1 MSPLQPAQTPATTSP
16 QTDDVALDWFVR
28 RYGGSLDVADE
39 AAFQAWLA
47 ADSAHAAAFAQ
58 RQDDWHLLDLLP
70 ADGVRT
76 LKQNLADDKAAATQA
91 APRQRV
97 WWSGLS
103 FWAPQAALAG
113 VALMVACGGYL
124 AWSHWLQ
131 QPVFTQQFAT
141 GRGQQLEVALPEGS
155 HLRLDTLTKAD
166 VVIYRERRE
175 VRLPQGQAVFQV
187 RGDAGRPFDVLAG
200 PLRITVV
207 GTRFSV
213 RFTPGLPGRAGVHV
227 AVEEGR
233 VRVARA
239 EPSARGESPVDLVA
253 GQQIASDM
261 SGLLGAVSAVP
272 AAGIAPW
279 RESRVSF
286 DDVRLDQV
294 LAEFE
299 RYGPVHLTVRDP
311 SVAALRVTGTFDPRR
326 LDSFSHLLPRVLPVQ
341 LREREGGAEGE
352 GEIVGGVEIVHAVR

>member
-1 MSPLQPAQTPATTSP
+1 MNSPQPAPTPASASTE
-16 QTDDVALDWFVR
+16 TDDVALDWFVR
-28 RYGGSLDVADE
+28 RAGGPLDAADE
-39 AAFQAWLA
+39 AALRSWLA
-47 ADSAHAAAFAQ
+47 ADRAHAAAFARYQ
-58 RQDDWHLLDLLP
+58 ADWRLLDASP

-76 LKQNLADDKAAATQA
+76 LRQNLADDKAASAST
-91 APRQRV
+91 APRPRA
-97 WWSGLS
+97 WWRGWSL
-103 FWAPQAALAG
+103 WVPQAAVAG
-113 VALMVACGGYL
+113 VAFTVACGGYL
-124 AWSHWLQ
+124 AWNHWLQ

-141 GRGQQLEVALPEGS
+141 GRGQQLEVTLPEGS
-155 HLRLDTLTKAD
+155 RLRLDTLTRAD
-166 VVIYRERRE
+166 VAMYRERRE

-187 RGDAGRPFDVLAG
+187 RGDPERPLDVLAG

-213 RFTPGLPGRAGVHV
+213 RYTPDVPGHAGVHV

-239 EPSARGESPVDLVA
+239 ARSDGGESPVELVA

-261 SGLLGAVSAVP
+261 AGLLGDVSSVP

-286 DDVRLDQV
+286 DDVRLDQA

-299 RYGPVHLTVRDP
+299 RYGPVHLTVREP
-311 SVAALRVTGTFDPRR
+311 AVAALRVTGTFDPRR
-326 LDSFSHLLPRVLPVQ
+326 PDNFAGLLPRVLPVL
-341 LREREGGAEGE
+341 LRERD
-352 GEIVGGVEIVHAVR
+352 GGVEVVHAAR